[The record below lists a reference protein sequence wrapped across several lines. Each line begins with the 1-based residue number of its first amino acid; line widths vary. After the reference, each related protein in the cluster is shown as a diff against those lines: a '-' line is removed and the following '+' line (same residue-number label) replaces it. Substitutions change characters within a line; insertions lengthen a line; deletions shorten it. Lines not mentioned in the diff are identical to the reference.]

1 MKSFNQPHESEAF
14 LLGGT
19 MTAKDVWAAVN
30 QLDGDDINKGT
41 RVMLE
46 ALVKDGEEM
55 NKRMTSLEGKV
66 DVIAENM
73 TEIKNSLEKVINRP
87 SVWKFLCE
95 LIKEPKFWLWFTI
108 TTLLVFGVSV
118 TDLKGLW

>member
-1 MKSFNQPHESEAF
+1 
-14 LLGGT
+14 